1 MSKLFLLLPVALA
14 IAACATDSPEHRE
27 PVVRDS
33 AGIRIVENTTPQWQ
47 EGEVWRLSPEPVVD
61 IGGGD
66 REEEQLFRV
75 VGALRLSDDRIVV
88 ANGGTNEIRF
98 YGPEGAFLSAS
109 GSEGEGPGEFRWL
122 YTVARLR
129 SDSLVAYD
137 GILHRATIFDA
148 NGNIGRTTPIERRG
162 GLLVVGALQ
171 DGSLV
176 GMRPDAL
183 IGRFGPGVSVDSGD
197 YVAYGLDGAVDTIA
211 RFPRFE
217 VFFHEGRPSVLDAL
231 ALGRAAYGATG
242 DDRIYLGWNDSYEIG
257 SYSRT
262 GKLLQLTRLNM
273 SGRPLTADM
282 IETYTAERVAGVRGE
297 SRRRRL
303 EEYLSANPWP
313 ENLPAFREIRID
325 RRGNLWVEDYPAPGT
340 SMNFWS
346 VFDVEGFFLGRVTMP
361 AEFSPLDIGPD
372 YVLGVWRDA
381 DDVEHVRMYELV
393 KP

>member
-1 MSKLFLLLPVALA
+1 M
-14 IAACATDSPEHRE
+14 
-27 PVVRDS
+27 
-33 AGIRIVENTTPQWQ
+33 
-47 EGEVWRLSPEPVVD
+47 
-61 IGGGD
+61 
-66 REEEQLFRV
+66 
-75 VGALRLSDDRIVV
+75 GALRLKDGRVV
-88 ANGGTNEIRF
+88 IADGGSSLLRF
-98 YGPEGAFLSAS
+98 YDESGRHSLSV
-109 GSEGEGPGEFRWL
+109 GGQGEGPGQFRWL
-122 YTVARLR
+122 YTVALL
-129 SDSLVAYD
+129 SSESLVTYD
-137 GILHRATIFDA
+137 GILHRATIFDV

-176 GMRPDAL
+176 GMRLDAL

-231 ALGRAAYGATG
+231 ALGRTAYGATG
-242 DDRIYLGWNDSYEIG
+242 DDRVYLGWNDSYEIG
-257 SYSRT
+257 SYSRA

-282 IETYTAERVAGVRGE
+282 IEAYTAERVAGVRGE
-297 SRRRRL
+297 SQRRRL

-313 ENLPAFREIRID
+313 ENLPAFREMRID